1 MVYFSLAFYARNQK
15 DSRPKF
21 IMHSYLAIHTVSV
34 VSLDN
39 HDLLGDILTL
49 LGSTETKNAAQ
60 TRVRLLVSVGDTHS
74 SASGDVEALELTV
87 FTNNSN
93 KAYIV
98 SKKVDVVRRR
108 DSHGDL
114 ELQQNTSQLRS
125 FPGETPLLTL
135 RGR

>member
-15 DSRPKF
+15 DNQPNF
-21 IMHSYLAIHTVSV
+21 IMDSYLAIHPVSV

-49 LGSTETKNAAQ
+49 LGGAEPENATQ
-60 TRVRLLVSVGDTHS
+60 TRVRLLVSVCDTHP

-114 ELQQNTSQLRS
+114 ELQQNTSQLRL
-125 FPGETPLLTL
+125 FPG
-135 RGR
+135 